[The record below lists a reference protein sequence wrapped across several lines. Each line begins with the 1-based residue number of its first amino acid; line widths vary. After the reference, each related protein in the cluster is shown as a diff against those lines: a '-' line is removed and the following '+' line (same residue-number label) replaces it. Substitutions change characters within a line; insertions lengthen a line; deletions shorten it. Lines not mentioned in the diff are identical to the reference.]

1 MIVMENV
8 NGKFD
13 QMMRSALS
21 GIGTSHSFTARLMVR
36 IEQEKEVARARRMQ
50 RIGIIAAVTA
60 FALALI
66 SLVLLLTLFRVE
78 ETVSVGIVEG
88 LKDKIC
94 LFFSDLVSGIS
105 LSTVINTVVVCL
117 AVLAV
122 FSWDAVLGKVYTKDK

>member
-21 GIGTSHSFTARLMVR
+21 GIGTSHSFTSRLMVR
-36 IEQEKEVARARRMQ
+36 IEQEKEMARARKMQ

>member
-21 GIGTSHSFTARLMVR
+21 GIGTSHSFTSRLMVR
-36 IEQEKEVARARRMQ
+36 IEQEKEMARARRMQ

-94 LFFSDLVSGIS
+94 LFFSDMVSGIS

>member
-1 MIVMENV
+1 
-8 NGKFD
+8 
-13 QMMRSALS
+13 MMRSALS
-21 GIGTSHSFTARLMVR
+21 GIGTSHSFTSRLMVR
-36 IEQEKEVARARRMQ
+36 IEQEKEMARARRMQ